1 MQMTDKETLQETI
14 GECLGLERAA
24 QRAVDELDSKGLLK
38 PEAKKRIMGMQKD
51 ANGHEEKLQKLV
63 ENVTESEEL
72 DSQSIEDHAKE
83 IVEKTS
89 EIMKTYLGEDPD
101 ELDAMEFL
109 CIAEGGEVAH
119 YEVLLKLASGVKD
132 KKFATGVRAI
142 LQEEKKH
149 VALCIQLAKKAAVE

>member
-1 MQMTDKETLQETI
+1 MSDKETLEETI

-24 QRAVDELDSKGLLK
+24 QKAVDELDSKGLLK
-38 PEAKKRIMGMQKD
+38 PEAKKRIMGMQND
-51 ANGHEEKLQKLV
+51 ANGHEQKLQKLV
-63 ENVTESEEL
+63 EKVIESEKL
-72 DSQSIEDHAKE
+72 NSQSIEEHARE
-83 IVEKTS
+83 TVEKTS

-109 CIAEGGEVAH
+109 SLAEGGEMAH
-119 YEVLLKLASGVKD
+119 YEVLLKLAGGVKD

-149 VALCIQLAKKAAVE
+149 VQLCIQLAKAAVEG

>member
-1 MQMTDKETLQETI
+1 MVEKETLEETI

-24 QRAVDELDSKGLLK
+24 QKAVDELDSKGLLK

-51 ANGHEEKLQKLV
+51 ASGHEEKLQKLV
-63 ENVTESEEL
+63 EKVTESEDL
-72 DSQSIEDHAKE
+72 DSQSIEEHAKE
-83 IVEKTS
+83 TVEKTS

-149 VALCIQLAKKAAVE
+149 VQLCIQLAKQAAMEG

>member
-1 MQMTDKETLQETI
+1 MVDKETLEETI

-24 QRAVDELDSKGLLK
+24 QKAVDELDSKRLLK
-38 PEAKKRIMGMQKD
+38 PEAKKRITGMQKD
-51 ANGHEEKLQKLV
+51 ANSHEEKLQKLV
-63 ENVTESEEL
+63 EKVMKSEEL
-72 DSQSIEDHAKE
+72 DSQSIEEHAKE
-83 IVEKTS
+83 TVEKTS
-89 EIMKTYLGEDPD
+89 EIMKTYMGDDPD

-119 YEVLLKLASGVKD
+119 YEVLLKLAGGVKD

-149 VALCIQLAKKAAVE
+149 VQLCIQLAKQAAIKG

>member
-1 MQMTDKETLQETI
+1 MSDKETLEETI

-24 QRAVDELDSKGLLK
+24 QKAVDELESKGLLK
-38 PEAKKRIMGMQKD
+38 PEAKKKIMGMQKD
-51 ANGHEEKLQKLV
+51 ANGHELKLQKLV
-63 ENVTESEEL
+63 EKVTESEEL
-72 DSQSIEDHAKE
+72 DSQSIEKHANE
-83 IVEKTS
+83 TVEKTS

-109 CIAEGGEVAH
+109 CIAEGGEMAH
-119 YEVLLKLASGVKD
+119 YEVLLKLAGGVKD

-149 VALCIQLAKKAAVE
+149 VALCIQLAKQAAMEG